1 MGDLEVDIY
10 MSNLIHF
17 FENNENDLITLVGQ
31 VQKQKFYDYLREE
44 CENNIKEGKE
54 VSLTREQ
61 ITDVILRL
69 KIGKLEP
76 SEADL
81 SKIIQKTKF
90 GDIILN

>member
-17 FENNENDLITLVGQ
+17 FENNENDLITLIGQ
-31 VQKQKFYDYLREE
+31 VQKQKFYDYLREV

-54 VSLTREQ
+54 VSLTRDQ
-61 ITDVILRL
+61 IIEVILRL